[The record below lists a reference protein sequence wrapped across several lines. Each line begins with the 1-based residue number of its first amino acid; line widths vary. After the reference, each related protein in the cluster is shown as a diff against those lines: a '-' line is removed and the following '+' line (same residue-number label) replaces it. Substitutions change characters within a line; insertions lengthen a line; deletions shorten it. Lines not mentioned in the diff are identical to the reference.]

1 MEELIEEKD
10 CRFEQANY
18 YVVQGWAIVN
28 FNLNIY
34 QLLIYSIIH
43 GFSQHGNMRFT
54 GSLKYL
60 QIATKASRSTVVKS
74 LKELVEMD
82 LIIKQSKMYN
92 GVIYNSYRTNPKYV
106 GENAVNHAIS
116 NEYDKS
122 F

>member
-1 MEELIEEKD
+1 MEEQIEE
-10 CRFEQANY
+10 RESGFEQSNY
-18 YVVQGWAIVN
+18 YVIQGWSVVN

-60 QIATKASRSTVVKS
+60 QTATKASRSTVVKS

-82 LIIKQSKMYN
+82 LIIKQSKLYN
-92 GVIYNSYRTNPKYV
+92 GVTHNNYRSNPKYTAE
-106 GENAVNHAIS
+106 GSVNHAIDRFC
-116 NEYDKS
+116 NGK